1 VSSSLGELTLSFIFW
16 CFGFGLNMKGL
27 GRNPSGMAA
36 ERWLERSHNGLVN
49 DNKLH
54 SISNFRFKTLA

>member
-1 VSSSLGELTLSFIFW
+1 
-16 CFGFGLNMKGL
+16 MKGL

-54 SISNFRFKTLA
+54 SISNFRF